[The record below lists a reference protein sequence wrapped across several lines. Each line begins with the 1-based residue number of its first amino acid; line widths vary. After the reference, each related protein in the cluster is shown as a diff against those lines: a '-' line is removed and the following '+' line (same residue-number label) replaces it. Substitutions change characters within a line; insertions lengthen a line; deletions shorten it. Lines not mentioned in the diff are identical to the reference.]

1 MAWRCSSVLHRKRTD
16 NSHYCAFYTSTMLF
30 ALLLHNFAIESLS
43 INCCRLWVQRF
54 NCVRH
59 SLYSSVSNLDFYV
72 LSLIS
77 LTFLL
82 HHYVAFGKEY
92 IINRPIVAE
101 CRMRWLNQASF
112 VLPYFVL
119 FAFYRAMH
127 FSAKR
132 GIAIACRLSV
142 PPSVCLSV
150 CNVGELWSHRLEFFE
165 NNFTIS

>member
-1 MAWRCSSVLHRKRTD
+1 MAWRCSLVLHRKRTD
-16 NSHYCAFYTSTMLF
+16 NSRYCAFYTSTMLF

-92 IINRPIVAE
+92 IIDRPILAE
-101 CRMRWLNQASF
+101 CRMRQLNQASF

-119 FAFYRAMH
+119 FAFSGLCLV
-127 FSAKR
+127 F
-132 GIAIACRLSV
+132 V
-142 PPSVCLSV
+142 VCLFLICLLSCILKRV
-150 CNVGELWSHRLEFFE
+150 PTWMALYSLIVLMCH
-165 NNFTIS
+165 